1 MAKNKKKNKTESLSQ
16 TFHLFFSYLLDLI
29 VCLYMLLI
37 LVVLPFY
44 NEEGFTHIGTDKS
57 MFFRACAVRCGWILV
72 PVLCMVLI
80 MKLVLFFK
88 KPDKDIKAALVDFF
102 KNKVSV
108 TDYFAFA
115 YGVAVVISYAFTA
128 YKEEAW
134 WGTTGW
140 FMGMLPH
147 LFLVIS
153 FFLVSRA
160 WTRRR
165 WMLLLVLIVSAIVF
179 GLGYLNRFGIFPI
192 DMKVDHASFVSTIGN
207 INWYCGYLMSVFFAG
222 FFLLWKKDW
231 KENWQKWL
239 LMAYVALGFATL
251 VTHGSSS
258 GIVAMAGII
267 LVTFCLSVSDGKR
280 MEAFWLEMCLL
291 STACILTAIL
301 RHFEILTI
309 TFEEMSSTLFTTGV
323 VPILMTVVSF
333 AGYFWIRF
341 SNQKAKY
348 PKKFLGIL
356 SKVACVGVAGILLVY
371 IVILAVNTLQDGGL
385 LAGTAL
391 ADSQMFIFTPKWGS
405 NRGAT
410 WMAGIRAFGEQDILH
425 KLVGVGPDC
434 MAAFLYD
441 AASPELLAMVQD
453 RFGNARLTNAHNEW
467 ITILVNIGLLGFVSF
482 VGMMVSAIKRFIGS
496 RDYNLVAGACGF
508 CLLAYTINNMF
519 SFQTSMSVST
529 IFVVLGIGENY
540 LRNQKKKAEMKQ

>member
-1 MAKNKKKNKTESLSQ
+1 MAKNKKNNKTESLSQ

-239 LMAYVALGFATL
+239 LMAYVALGFSTL

-341 SNQKAKY
+341 SNHKAKY
-348 PKKFLGIL
+348 PKKFLSIL

-410 WMAGIRAFGEQDILH
+410 WMAGLRAFGEQDILH

-441 AASPELLAMVQD
+441 AASPELLGMVQD

-482 VGMMVSAIKRFIGS
+482 VGLMVSAIKRFIGS